1 MVNKV
6 QRRQVW
12 IFTLFLATF
21 AILSLPGSSV
31 FAVEPEWKENQQTF
45 GGQEKEFP
53 NGMIRK
59 VVREGMPH
67 KNPVDLEEPLQ
78 GICPQERNTPQAP
91 EPFYKMTNPLE
102 PTSENLRAG
111 ETLFKIDAGPTAC
124 KVCHGYGGD
133 GLGVIFEQLTPK
145 PRNFTCYYMMDDI
158 PDGQIYWIIKNGS
171 PGTKM
176 PSFGAL
182 SDTEVWQ
189 LVLFIRQFSKKFK

>member
-1 MVNKV
+1 VDFYIIFSDLCNSLLAWIIGICGGTGVERKSADFWGAGKGIS
-6 QRRQVW
+6 QRDD
-12 IFTLFLATF
+12 
-21 AILSLPGSSV
+21 S
-31 FAVEPEWKENQQTF
+31 K
-45 GGQEKEFP
+45 
-53 NGMIRK
+53 
-59 VVREGMPH
+59 
-67 KNPVDLEEPLQ
+67 